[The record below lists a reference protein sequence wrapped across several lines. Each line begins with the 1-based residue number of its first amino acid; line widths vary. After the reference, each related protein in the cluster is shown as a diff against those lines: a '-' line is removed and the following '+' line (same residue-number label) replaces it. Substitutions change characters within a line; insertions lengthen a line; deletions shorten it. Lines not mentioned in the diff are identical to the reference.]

1 MVNPQATQGIEALL
15 KEMCMRMERVETKLS
30 SLDKIEARLDKIDS
44 MFNRV
49 DGELAIC
56 KDRIDHLKRNAQFLS
71 DIKDE
76 HVALKKKLDTL
87 TTGVESTQT
96 DNKICKYSLQ

>member
-1 MVNPQATQGIEALL
+1 
-15 KEMCMRMERVETKLS
+15 
-30 SLDKIEARLDKIDS
+30 

-49 DGELAIC
+49 DGELANC
-56 KDRIDHLKRNAQFLS
+56 NDRIDHLKRNAQFLS

-76 HVALKKKLDTL
+76 HAALKKMLDTL
-87 TTGVESTQT
+87 TTGVESTLT